1 MAIPDRR
8 SRVIGE
14 HFENHRAVIERSLPA
29 LKDQILTTGTIL
41 IDALRAG
48 SKVLIFGNGGSA
60 SQASHLAGE
69 LIGRYLHNRKAYPAI
84 ALTGDPGVLT
94 CIANDFGYPALFE
107 RQVDALGEPGDIA
120 IGFTTSGK
128 SANVLAG
135 LAAARKRGVIAIGLT
150 GAAGLAGE
158 ADHVLKVPS
167 TTTAHIQEVHLMILH
182 LWCELL
188 ELENPQQG

>member
-1 MAIPDRR
+1 MATVDKRA
-8 SRVIGE
+8 RVISE
-14 HFENHRAVIERSLPA
+14 HFENHRQAAERSLPA
-29 LKDQILTTGTIL
+29 LRDAILHTGTII
-41 IDALRAG
+41 IDALNAG
-48 SKVLIFGNGGSA
+48 RKVLVFGNGGSA

-69 LIGRYLHNRKAYPAI
+69 LIGRYLRTRKPYPAI

-107 RQVDALGEPGDIA
+107 RQVDALGKPGDIA

-128 SANVLAG
+128 SANVIAG
-135 LAAARKRGVIAIGLT
+135 LAAARRQRAVAIALT

-158 ADHVLKVPS
+158 ADHVLAVPS
-167 TTTAHIQEVHLMILH
+167 ASTAHIQEVHLMILH

-188 ELENPQQG
+188 ELESAA